1 MTDADQTALKRTPLY
16 DLHVSLGGKM
26 VPFAGWEMPVQYPM
40 GVMNEH
46 LHTRAKAG
54 LFDVS
59 HMGQVILRAP
69 SGLAADAA
77 RILETAVPANI
88 VGLPE
93 GRQRY
98 GLFTNEQGG
107 ILDDLMIANRGDHL
121 FLVVNAGCVDQD
133 VALLEGLDGVTVEHV
148 TDRALLALQGP
159 EAVRVLSAVIP
170 EAGALKF
177 MDVAIL
183 KWDGDEL
190 WISRSGYTGED
201 GFEISVPVAR
211 AREFT
216 ETLLADAD
224 VAPIGLGARDSLRL
238 EAGMPLYGHD
248 MSADITPGAAALGW
262 SIPKL
267 RRAEGERAGGFP
279 GADVILTE
287 LAQGARKVRTGL
299 RPEGRAPIRE
309 GVAIFDAQAGG
320 TEIGTVCSGGFGP
333 TAGAPIAMAILPA
346 GLEPGSTVWAEL
358 RGKRIPVKIAELPFI
373 KPDYKR

>member
-1 MTDADQTALKRTPLY
+1 MTDSPALKRTPLY

-40 GVMNEH
+40 GVMGEH

-69 SGLAADAA
+69 SGTAADAA
-77 RILETAVPANI
+77 LVLETAVPAN
-88 VGLPE
+88 VLGLPE

-98 GLFTNEQGG
+98 GLFTNDAGG

-121 FLVVNAGCVDQD
+121 FLVVNAACADQD
-133 VALLEGLDGVTVEHV
+133 IALLQGLDGVTVEPV

-159 EAVRVLSAVIP
+159 EAVRVLSAIIP
-170 EAGALKF
+170 EAGAMKF

-183 KWDGDEL
+183 NWDGAEL

-201 GFEISVPVAR
+201 GFEISVPAAR
-211 AREFT
+211 ARDFADA
-216 ETLLADAD
+216 LLADPD

-248 MSADITPGAAALGW
+248 MDTGVTPGAAALGW

-267 RRAEGERAGGFP
+267 RRLGGERAGGFP
-279 GADVILTE
+279 GADVILAE
-287 LAQGARKVRTGL
+287 LADGAAKVRTGL

-309 GVAIFDAQAGG
+309 GVAIFDAETGG
-320 TEIGTVCSGGFGP
+320 AEIGRVCSGGFGP
-333 TAGAPIAMAILPA
+333 SAGGPIAMAILPA
-346 GLEPGSTVWAEL
+346 DLSAGATVWAEL
-358 RGKRIPVKIAELPFI
+358 RGKRIPVTVSELPFI

>member
-1 MTDADQTALKRTPLY
+1 MTELKRTPLY

-40 GVMNEH
+40 GVMGEH

-59 HMGQVILRAP
+59 HMGQVLLRAP
-69 SGLAADAA
+69 SGTATDAA
-77 RILETAVPANI
+77 AVLETAVPANV

-98 GLFTNEQGG
+98 GLFTNGAGG

-121 FLVVNAGCVDQD
+121 FLVVNAACADQD
-133 VALLEGLDGVTVEHV
+133 IALLHGLDGVSTEPV

-159 EAVRVLSAVIP
+159 EAVRALSGLVSEVA
-170 EAGALKF
+170 AMKF
-177 MDVAIL
+177 MDVAVL
-183 KWDGDEL
+183 GWDGAEI
-190 WISRSGYTGED
+190 WVSRSGYTGED
-201 GFEISVPVAR
+201 GFEVSVPASR
-211 AREFT
+211 AVDFAQA
-216 ETLLADAD
+216 LLADEA

-248 MSADITPGAAALGW
+248 MDAGVTPGAAALGW
-262 SIPKL
+262 SIPKV
-267 RRAEGERAGGFP
+267 RRQGGEREGGFP
-279 GADVILTE
+279 GADVILPE
-287 LAQGARKVRTGL
+287 LAAGAAKTRQGL

-309 GVAIFDAQAGG
+309 GVAIFDAAESGA
-320 TEIGTVCSGGFGP
+320 EIGIVCSGGFGP
-333 TAGAPIAMAILPA
+333 SVGGPVAMAILPSA
-346 GLEPGSTVWAEL
+346 LSPGDTVWAEL
-358 RGKRIPVKIAELPFI
+358 RGKRIPVTVAELPFI